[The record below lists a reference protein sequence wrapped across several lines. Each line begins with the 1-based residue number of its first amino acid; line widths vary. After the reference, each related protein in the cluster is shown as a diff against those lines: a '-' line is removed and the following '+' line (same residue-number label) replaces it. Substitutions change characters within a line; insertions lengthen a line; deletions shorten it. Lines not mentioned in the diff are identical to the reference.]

1 MNHRRL
7 KPGPAFNSVSS
18 AGPAGRPR
26 QYVESKYYPGCTLH
40 PGPEPIPWRPRKMQT
55 LSPNNKAD
63 TLPGPKAM
71 TWRAPRLRVESIAAI
86 TQGGLQTGLD
96 QCVVGDGG
104 QCD

>member
-1 MNHRRL
+1 
-7 KPGPAFNSVSS
+7 
-18 AGPAGRPR
+18 
-26 QYVESKYYPGCTLH
+26 
-40 PGPEPIPWRPRKMQT
+40 MQT